1 MNRLFKQARRRFIA
15 GTMTVALVVTGLPIG
30 ASGTANAEA
39 VPLEPE
45 LLITEIVANSP
56 NYTPPGGSGTDDNAW
71 EYVELYNNSDSA
83 LSLNDYVIT
92 RDSYNG
98 GAHYEYLMEA
108 GRVLEPHQT
117 MVVKGQSNASDQ
129 ATAAD
134 HNTLASF
141 NSVYH
146 TELPESQVAYM
157 DQSSGGNLPNTGT
170 QTVSVKRSSNKETVV
185 SARYNDVDA
194 SGAPLINSS
203 NNIDDSNGKSIV
215 FAYNPLTG
223 ATAMTKLASK
233 QAPTPG
239 SLIAGQPVVDTDV
252 PATVPPVLTH
262 TPQATP
268 IEPQNY
274 SVTADVV
281 SDGTLLS
288 AKLYYKKAEESAYTS
303 VPISFKDGES
313 AITGVIPENAMQ
325 GTGKVNY
332 YIEASNSAGTTRS
345 PSAADSFYELQIA
358 QPEQPEEPEPGQPP
372 VLLIS
377 EIVFNTPN
385 IGSGDVNAWEYF
397 EIYNNSHEP
406 IALQDYQIHYFN
418 GSALAYQWTFRDNK
432 TIQPNKTMVVRA
444 YYGDEQNGSLDKFN
458 GAYNVSLTDSD
469 IVSFDHPSGNLI
481 NANEH
486 TVSIVKKTGDAV
498 DTIVSA
504 KYNDGCPAEAATNC
518 DDLNNT
524 SVIYK
529 VDGQTTKQMEKVGSK
544 VAPTP
549 GSLVADQ
556 LSPHIEHALAAGSTL
571 EKDLPI
577 SAVITSAA
585 GSIQGA
591 KLYFK
596 TDKDADYTSVN
607 MNAGT
612 EDRYSAVIP
621 KEAIGKESEFLYYY
635 IEATDGVHARKNPFS
650 GDPYKIK
657 VFHSVSD
664 DAPSLL
670 ITELVP
676 DDKGSDMYEYIEVYN
691 NANRSVNLKDYTI
704 YYEFSH
710 GATIRWD
717 LTEDFV
723 LPSEQAAI
731 IWVKS
736 DLSLDKSLADFNAHW
751 SSVTGSAVNL
761 TTSQLTS
768 LYSIG
773 MDNTAE
779 GRILIAPDAA
789 DWVGHWG
796 GAISQ
801 AWYNVAKDEV
811 NDDGKSVVYE
821 YPKGDPNP
829 QFLNRMFERSAGQTA
844 TPGAIVEGQVPALSI
859 EIPEDTAKP
868 VISHEAPSGSQ
879 PFGSLTITANITD
892 DVKVDRA
899 TLLFKRTGDSAYQE
913 VNLLR
918 SLTNPNEY
926 STAIAADKML
936 GAGAIE
942 YFIEAADGQ
951 NVARSTDGGTALYK
965 VTFEPK
971 SGLWLDVAPNSFL
984 KGNARIQGNA
994 LEAGRA
1000 LDLKADS
1007 QTLAGEKA
1015 LSDNAYLTFNADNM
1029 EKSFNDGLYVNGQ
1042 LVSTFPNV
1050 SYLAP
1055 HVATVPKSLL
1065 KPGSN
1070 VLLVT
1075 AGNKLDPLGKEGNND
1090 DYRIENIKF
1099 LLGSG
1104 EQAAITA
1111 RGKVLDKDQYTVVD
1125 PAKRQKVGDSSGYFE
1140 YLELTVNLPES
1151 MFYGKAATIDTKT
1164 LSDGEHLFE
1173 VSDAEA
1179 GTKASVSA
1187 IVDNTIPVFEE
1198 FSVKDGETY
1207 SGNITLN
1214 IKATDA
1220 TSGIGTT
1227 TATLDGKAVTLP
1239 SQVKASGLSTGEH
1252 IFRVTVK
1259 DNAGNE
1265 AVRAATF
1272 SVGNEIPSKS
1282 FEPTPKDNATNV
1294 SQNAQLSVKVSDPNG
1309 DAMDVSF
1316 REAFR
1321 YNYSN
1326 RSDIEGFSNSTD
1338 REPPLELSPAG
1349 ETAITAEAVNQ
1360 VKAVDGTYFVTN
1372 ADGLF
1377 PYQRYDFKLDQE
1389 PVDIANVE
1397 VVWTGHSLP
1406 DRQVTL
1412 YTWNY
1417 NTSKWVRAASGVGAE
1432 DFELKAT
1439 VSVQDMVKDN
1449 TIHVLVQD
1457 LVPTAE
1463 DGVDFSFAWA
1473 SDTQYYSD
1481 SYPEIYDKE
1490 MKYVADMKDEKKI
1503 SYLIHTG
1510 DLVDDF
1516 NRPDEWKVASDSMK
1530 RLEDAGVPYGVVT
1543 GNHDVN
1549 HDESNY
1555 TEYWKYFG
1563 RERFEDQPYYGDDL
1577 NNNRDHYDLISVK
1590 GQDFLIMYL
1599 GWNIQDNTVEWANEV
1614 LKKYPDRYVIIG
1626 THEYISPTGAYSGQG
1641 EMIWNEIVAKN
1652 DNVKMV
1658 LCGHLHGV
1666 AYNVK
1671 HVENSDRVVIEMLA
1685 DYQSGPQ
1692 GGQGYMRFLEFNL
1705 AANQIHVTTYSAYMN
1720 DSNFF
1725 EEEGKDDFLLPYK
1738 TQDPSKQVAT
1748 DFVGVN
1754 VYGSKEIGSQA
1765 NVASGG
1771 AAAASWP
1778 NRSGNTIYN
1787 WYAIAT
1793 DRNGDSAA
1801 SDIWSFSTGSSTVPP
1816 TSPTNP
1822 TPPSSPDPN
1831 PDVTVI
1837 SPNAIPATGEVT
1849 LKPDAG
1855 KKGIALSGD
1864 TLAKIGSREVRI
1876 ETGNNGI
1883 VTIPS
1888 EVLKSLGG
1896 KLGDGGQLVVQ
1907 LNEIAQT
1914 LVDQAEN
1921 AAGAERKAVME
1932 AKGATLQ
1939 LSFGL
1944 RDKSGKLTDIGALP
1958 SQIKIE
1964 LKADAI
1970 DNVKLA
1976 GIYRID
1982 ESGKAVWIGGE
1993 YANGSF
1999 TASVNQPGKYIVL
2012 AYNKPYSDVSS
2023 TNWAYDYVQELS
2035 FRGIVNGISEVKF
2048 GANQPTTRAEFV
2060 TLLARALGLAGSA
2073 PTASKFKDVKAGSWY
2088 ADAVAAAVQAGIV
2101 TGITADRFEPDKR
2114 ISREEMAVLII
2125 RALEYKEGTSI
2136 PDSGEV
2142 SFKDAGKISAWAQE
2156 AIEKANA
2163 LGIMT
2168 GRENGQFA
2176 PQANATRLESAKVIY
2191 EILEQL
2197 K

>member
-1 MNRLFKQARRRFIA
+1 MNRLFKQVRRRFIA
-15 GTMTVALVVTGLPIG
+15 GTMTAVLVVTGLPIG
-30 ASGTANAEA
+30 ATGTANAE
-39 VPLEPE
+39 VLQLEPE

-71 EYVELYNNSDSA
+71 EYVELYNNSGSA
-83 LSLNDYVIT
+83 ISLNDYSIT

-98 GAHYEYLMEA
+98 GSHYEYPIEA
-108 GRVLEPHQT
+108 GRVLEPQQT
-117 MVVKGQSNASDQ
+117 IVVRGQSNASDP
-129 ATAAD
+129 ATAEEHD
-134 HNTLASF
+134 TLASF

-146 TELPESQVAYM
+146 TELSDNQVTYM

-170 QTVSVKRSSNKETVV
+170 QTVTVKRSSNNETVV
-185 SARYNDVDA
+185 VARYNDVD
-194 SGAPLINSS
+194 STGAPLINSS

-215 FAYNPLTG
+215 FAYSPLSGT
-223 ATAMTKLASK
+223 TAMTKLSSK

-239 SLIAGQPVVDTDV
+239 SLIAGQPVADTGV
-252 PATVPPVLTH
+252 PATAPPVLSH
-262 TPQATP
+262 VPQTTP
-268 IEPQNY
+268 IQPQNY
-274 SVTADVV
+274 SVTADVS

-288 AKLYYKKAEESAYTS
+288 AKLYYKKAEESAYTP
-303 VPISFKDGES
+303 VPISVKDVQS
-313 AITGVIPENAMQ
+313 LTGVIPESAMR
-325 GTGKVNY
+325 GTSKIDY
-332 YIEASNSAGTTRS
+332 YIEASNSAGTTRI

-358 QPEQPEEPEPGQPP
+358 QPEQPEEPEQPP

-397 EIYNNSHEP
+397 EIYNNSSEP
-406 IALQDYQIHYFN
+406 IALQDYQIQYFN
-418 GSALAYQWTFRDNK
+418 GSALAYEWTFRDSK
-432 TIQPNKTMVVRA
+432 TIQPNQTMVVRA
-444 YYGDEQNGSLDKFN
+444 YYSDEQNGSLDKFN
-458 GAYNVSLTDSD
+458 GAYKVSLTESD
-469 IVSFDHPSGNLI
+469 LVSFDHPSGNLI
-481 NANEH
+481 NTNEH
-486 TVSIVKKTGDAV
+486 TVSIVKKTGEAV
-498 DTIVSA
+498 ETIVSA
-504 KYNDGCPAEAATNC
+504 KYNDGCPADAATNC

-529 VDGQTTKQMEKVGSK
+529 VDGQKTKLMEKAGSK

-549 GSLVADQ
+549 GSLVAEQ

-585 GSIQGA
+585 GTIQGA

-607 MNAGT
+607 MTAGS
-612 EDRYSAVIP
+612 ENRYSAVIP
-621 KEAIGKESEFLYYY
+621 KEAFDAEAEYLYYY
-635 IEATDGVHARKNPFS
+635 IEAIDGIHTRKNPFS
-650 GDPYKIK
+650 GDPYEIK
-657 VFHSVSD
+657 VFHSVT
-664 DAPSLL
+664 DAAPLLL

-676 DDKGSDMYEYIEVYN
+676 DDKGSDMYEYIEMYN
-691 NANRSVNLKDYTI
+691 NTDRSVNLKDYAI

-710 GATIRWD
+710 GATIKWD
-717 LTEDFV
+717 LTEDFT
-723 LPSEQAAI
+723 LPSKQTAV

-751 SSVTGSAVNL
+751 SSVTGSTVSLSGAQV
-761 TTSQLTS
+761 TS

-773 MDNTAE
+773 MDNTSE
-779 GRILIAPDAA
+779 GRILVAPDAA

-844 TPGAIVEGQVPALSI
+844 TPGVIVEGQVPEITS

-868 VISHEAPSGSQ
+868 VISYAAPSGNQ
-879 PFGSLTITANITD
+879 PFGSLNVTATITD

-899 TLLFKRTGDSAYQE
+899 ALFFKRTGDSAYQE
-913 VNLLR
+913 ANLLR
-918 SLTNPNEY
+918 SSTNSNEY
-926 STAIAADKML
+926 SGTIAMDKIL
-936 GAGAIE
+936 GAAAIE
-942 YFIEAADGQ
+942 YFIEATDGQ
-951 NVARSTDGGTALYK
+951 NVSRSTDGGTEPYK

-971 SGLWLDVAPNSFL
+971 SKLWLDFAPNSFL
-984 KGNARIQGNA
+984 KGNSRIQGNA
-994 LEAGRA
+994 LDAGRT
-1000 LDLKADS
+1000 LSLKVDG
-1007 QTLAGEKA
+1007 QTLASEKA

-1065 KPGSN
+1065 KPGNN

-1090 DYRIENIKF
+1090 DYKIENIKL
-1099 LLGSG
+1099 LLGNG
-1104 EQAAITA
+1104 EQVAVTA
-1111 RGKVLDKDQYTVVD
+1111 RGKVLDKDQFTAVD

-1140 YLELTVNLPES
+1140 YLELTVNLPEAL
-1151 MFYGKAATIDTKT
+1151 FYGATLELDTKT
-1164 LSDGEHLFE
+1164 LSDGEHTIE

-1187 IVDNTIPVFEE
+1187 IVDNTLPVFDE
-1198 FSVKDGETY
+1198 FSIKDGETY
-1207 SGNITLN
+1207 SGNISLN
-1214 IKATDA
+1214 AKATDT
-1220 TSGIGTT
+1220 TSGIGST
-1227 TATLDGKAVTLP
+1227 TATLDGAAVTLP
-1239 SQVKASGLSTGEH
+1239 TQVKASELSAGDH
-1252 IFRVTVK
+1252 VFRVSVK
-1259 DNAGNE
+1259 DKAGNE
-1265 AVRAATF
+1265 AVRSAAF
-1272 SVGNEIPSKS
+1272 RVGSEMPSNS
-1282 FEPTPKDNATNV
+1282 FEPTPEDNATNV
-1294 SQNAQLSVKVSDPNG
+1294 GTNAQLGVKVSDPNK

-1316 REAFR
+1316 REAYR

-1349 ETAITAEAVNQ
+1349 ETAVSAEAINQ
-1360 VKAVDGTYFVTN
+1360 VKNVDGTYFVTD

-1389 PVDIANVE
+1389 PGDIANVE
-1397 VVWTGHSLP
+1397 VVWKGHSLP

-1417 NTSKWVRAASGVGAE
+1417 NTNKWVRATSGVGAE
-1432 DFELKAT
+1432 DFELKVT
-1439 VSVQDMVKDN
+1439 VSAADMVKDK

-1457 LVPTAE
+1457 LVPAAE

-1652 DNVKMV
+1652 DNVRMV

-1748 DFVGVN
+1748 DFIGVN

-1771 AAAASWP
+1771 TATASWP
-1778 NRSGNTIYN
+1778 NRSSNTVYN

-1793 DRNGDSAA
+1793 DKNGDSAT
-1801 SDIWSFSTGSSTVPP
+1801 SDIWSFLTGGTSVPP
-1816 TSPTNP
+1816 TTPTNP
-1822 TPPSSPDPN
+1822 TTPSNPEPDSG
-1831 PDVTVI
+1831 VTVI

-1849 LKPDAG
+1849 LKPAAG
-1855 KKGIALSGD
+1855 ANAIALSAD
-1864 TLAKIGSREVRI
+1864 ALARIGSREVKI
-1876 ETGNNGI
+1876 ETDNNGI
-1883 VTIPS
+1883 VIIPNA
-1888 EVLKSLGG
+1888 VLQSLGG
-1896 KLGDGGQLVVQ
+1896 KLGNGSELIVKLDKMT
-1907 LNEIAQT
+1907 QT
-1914 LVDQAEN
+1914 SIDQAEEN
-1921 AAGAERKAVME
+1921 AGAKWKAEME
-1932 AKGATLQ
+1932 AKGAALQ
-1939 LSFGL
+1939 LSFSE
-1944 RDKSGKLTDIGALP
+1944 RSKSGSLTTIGTLP
-1958 SQIKIE
+1958 SPVKIE
-1964 LKADAI
+1964 LKADSI
-1970 DNVKLA
+1970 NNVKLA

-1982 ESGKAVWIGGE
+1982 EIGNAVWIGGE

-1999 TASVNQPGKYIVL
+1999 TASVDQPGKYIVME
-2012 AYNKPYSDVSS
+2012 YSKSYSDVSS
-2023 TNWAYDYVQELS
+2023 SNWAYDYVQELS
-2035 FRGIVNGISEVKF
+2035 FRGIVNGISDNKF

-2060 TLLARALGLAGSA
+2060 TLLARALGLADSA
-2073 PTASKFKDVKAGSWY
+2073 STASKFKDVKAGSWY
-2088 ADAVAAAVQAGIV
+2088 ADAVGAAVQAGIV
-2101 TGITADRFEPDKR
+2101 TGITADSFQPDKR

-2125 RALEYKEGTSI
+2125 RALEYKQGTPIAES
-2136 PDSGEV
+2136 DGV
-2142 SFKDAGKISAWAQE
+2142 SYKDAGKISAWAQD
-2156 AIEKANA
+2156 AIDKANA

>member
-39 VPLEPE
+39 SQLGPE

-71 EYVELYNNSDSA
+71 EYVELYNNSDTA
-83 LSLNDYVIT
+83 ISLGDYFIT

-98 GAHYEYLMEA
+98 GAHYEYPIEA
-108 GRVLEPHQT
+108 GRMLEPHQT
-117 MVVKGQSNASDQ
+117 IVVKGQSNASDP
-129 ATAAD
+129 ATAAE
-134 HNTLASF
+134 HNALASF
-141 NSVYH
+141 NSAYH
-146 TELPESQVAYM
+146 AELTETQVAFM

-170 QTVSVKRSSNKETVV
+170 QTVSVKRSLNKETVI
-185 SARYNDVDA
+185 SARYNDADA
-194 SGAPLINSS
+194 AGAPLINSS

-215 FAYNPLTG
+215 FAYNPLSG

-239 SLIAGQPVVDTDV
+239 SLIAGQPVADTGV
-252 PATVPPVLTH
+252 PATTPPVLTH
-262 TPQATP
+262 VPVTVP
-268 IEPQNY
+268 IEPQNF
-274 SVTADVV
+274 SVTADVS
-281 SDGTLLS
+281 SDGALLS
-288 AKLYYKKAEESAYTS
+288 AKLYYKKAEDAAFTPADINVKDSSS
-303 VPISFKDGES
+303 VL
-313 AITGVIPENAMQ
+313 TGVIPASVMQ
-325 GTGKVNY
+325 GTSKVEY
-332 YIEASNSAGTTRS
+332 YIEATNAAGMTRS
-345 PSAADSFYELQIA
+345 PSAADSFYELQIK
-358 QPEQPEEPEPGQPP
+358 QPQQPEEPELPP

-397 EIYNNSHEP
+397 EIYNNSSEP
-406 IALQDYQIHYFN
+406 IALNDYQIQYFN
-418 GSALAYQWTFRDNK
+418 GSALAYEWTFRDNK
-432 TIQPNKTMVVRA
+432 TIQPNQTMVVRA
-444 YYGDEQNGSLDKFN
+444 YYSDEQNGSLDKFN
-458 GAYNVSLTDSD
+458 GAYNVSLTDND
-469 IVSFDHPSGNLI
+469 IVSFNHPSGNLI
-481 NANEH
+481 NTNEH
-486 TVSIVKKTGDAV
+486 TVSIVKKTGETV

-524 SVIYK
+524 AVIYK
-529 VDGQTTKQMEKVGSK
+529 VDGQKTKLMEKVGSK

-549 GSLVADQ
+549 GSLAAGQ
-556 LSPHIEHALAAGSTL
+556 LSPQIEHAQVAGSTL
-571 EKDLPI
+571 VKDIPI
-577 SAVITSAA
+577 NAVITSAA
-585 GSIQGA
+585 GTVQGA

-596 TDKDADYTSVN
+596 TDKDADYGSVN
-607 MNAGT
+607 MTAGA
-612 EDRYSAVIP
+612 ENRYSGVIP
-621 KEAIGKESEFLYYY
+621 KEAMSEEAEYLYYY
-635 IEATDGVHARKNPFS
+635 IEATDGLHTRKNPFS
-650 GDPYKIK
+650 GSPFQVRI
-657 VFHSVSD
+657 FHSVT
-664 DAPSLL
+664 DAAPALL
-670 ITELVP
+670 VTELVP

-691 NANRSVNLKDYTI
+691 NTDRSVNLKDYAI

-717 LTEDFV
+717 LSEDFN
-723 LPSEQAAI
+723 LPSKQSAV

-736 DLSLDKSLADFNAHW
+736 DLSLDKTLADFNAHW
-751 SSVTGSAVNL
+751 SSVTGSPVNL
-761 TTSQLTS
+761 TSAQLTS

-773 MDNTAE
+773 MDNTSE

-801 AWYNVAKDEV
+801 AWYNVGKDEV

-821 YPKGDPNP
+821 YPKGDSNP

-844 TPGAIVEGQVPALSI
+844 TPGVIVEGQVP
-859 EIPEDTAKP
+859 EITVEVPEDATKPEITYTAP
-868 VISHEAPSGSQ
+868 AGNQ
-879 PFGSLTITANITD
+879 PFGSLNVAATILD

-899 TLLFKRTGDSAYQE
+899 TLFFKKKGDSAYQE
-913 VNLLR
+913 ANMLR

-926 STAIAADKML
+926 SGTIALDKIL
-936 GAGAIE
+936 GAEALD
-942 YFIEAADGQ
+942 YYIEAADGQ
-951 NVARSTDGGTALYK
+951 NVSRSTDGGGALYS

-971 SGLWLDVAPNSFL
+971 SKLWLDTAPNSFL

-994 LEAGRA
+994 LDAGRA
-1000 LDLKADS
+1000 LSLKADG
-1007 QTLAGEKA
+1007 QTLGSGKA
-1015 LSDNAYLTFNADNM
+1015 LNDDAYLTFDADNM

-1065 KPGSN
+1065 KPGNN

-1075 AGNKLDPLGKEGNND
+1075 AGNKLDPLGTEGNND
-1090 DYRIENIKF
+1090 DYKIENMRF
-1099 LLGSG
+1099 LLGNG
-1104 EQAAITA
+1104 GQAAITA
-1111 RGKVLDKDQYTVVD
+1111 RGKVLDKDQFTVVD
-1125 PAKRQKVGDSSGYFE
+1125 PAKRQKVGDSAGYFE

-1151 MFYGKAATIDTKT
+1151 LFQGTAATLDTTT
-1164 LSDGEHLFE
+1164 LSDGEHVFE

-1179 GTKASVSA
+1179 GTKASVTA
-1187 IVDNTIPVFEE
+1187 IIDNTLPVFEE
-1198 FSVKDGETY
+1198 FSVKNGETY
-1207 SGNITLN
+1207 SGNIALN
-1214 IKATDA
+1214 VKAADA
-1220 TSGIGTT
+1220 TSGIRTT
-1227 TATLDGKAVTLP
+1227 TATLDGEAVTLP
-1239 SQVKASGLSTGEH
+1239 GQVKASELSAGDHVFT
-1252 IFRVTVK
+1252 VTVTDK
-1259 DNAGNE
+1259 AGN
-1265 AVRAATF
+1265 AAASSATF
-1272 SVGNEIPSKS
+1272 SVGDETPSQS
-1282 FEPTPKDNATNV
+1282 FEPTPGDNAANV
-1294 SQNAQLSVKVSDPNG
+1294 GTNAQLSVKVSDPNG

-1316 REAFR
+1316 REAYR

-1326 RSDIEGFSNSTD
+1326 RTDIAGFSNSTD
-1338 REPPLELSPAG
+1338 REPPLELNPAG
-1349 ETAITAEAVNQ
+1349 ETAVSAEAVNQ
-1360 VKAVDGTYFVTN
+1360 VKAVDGSYFVTD

-1397 VVWTGHSLP
+1397 VVWKGHSLP

-1412 YTWNY
+1412 YAWNY
-1417 NTSKWVRAASGVGAE
+1417 NTNKWVRAASGVGAE
-1432 DFELKAT
+1432 DFELKAK
-1439 VSVQDMVKDN
+1439 VSASDMVRDK

-1457 LVPTAE
+1457 LVPAAE

-1563 RERFEDQPYYGDDL
+1563 RERFKDQPYYGDDL

-1599 GWNIQDNTVEWANEV
+1599 GWNIQESTVKWANDV

-1652 DNVKMV
+1652 ENVKMV

-1748 DFVGVN
+1748 DFIGVN
-1754 VYGSKEIGSQA
+1754 VFGSKEIGSQKY
-1765 NVASGG
+1765 VASGST
-1771 AAAASWP
+1771 ATASWP
-1778 NRSGNTIYN
+1778 GLAGNTAYH
-1787 WYAIAT
+1787 WYATAT
-1793 DRNGDSAA
+1793 DINGDSST
-1801 SDIWSFSTGSSTVPP
+1801 SDIWSFSTGSKTVPP
-1816 TSPTNP
+1816 TTPSNP
-1822 TPPSSPDPN
+1822 STPSNPDSS

-1837 SPNAIPATGEVT
+1837 SPNAIPAAGEVT
-1849 LKPDAG
+1849 LKPDTGDSA
-1855 KKGIALSGD
+1855 IALSKE
-1864 TLAKIGSREVRI
+1864 TLAKIGSREVKVD
-1876 ETGNNGI
+1876 TGSSVM
-1883 VTIPS
+1883 VTIPGT
-1888 EVLKSLGG
+1888 VLQSLGG
-1896 KLGDGGQLVVQ
+1896 KLGDGSQLVIKLDQ
-1907 LNEIAQT
+1907 MAQS
-1914 LVDQAEN
+1914 LIDQAEA
-1921 AAGAERKAVME
+1921 AAGSKRNANME
-1932 AKGATLQ
+1932 AKGAALQ
-1939 LSFGL
+1939 LSFGEL
-1944 RDKSGKLTDIGALP
+1944 GKSGGLTNIGTLP
-1958 SQIKIE
+1958 SPVKID
-1964 LKADAI
+1964 LKADSI
-1970 DNVKLA
+1970 NNVKLA

-1982 ESGKAVWIGGE
+1982 ESGNAVWIGGE
-1993 YANGSF
+1993 YADGSF
-1999 TASVNQPGKYIVL
+1999 TASVDQPGKYIVME
-2012 AYNKPYSDVSS
+2012 YNKPYSDVSS
-2023 TNWAYDYVQELS
+2023 SSWAYHYVQELS
-2035 FRGIVNGISEVKF
+2035 FRGIVNGISDSKF
-2048 GANQPTTRAEFV
+2048 GANQSTTRAEFV
-2060 TLLARALGLAGSA
+2060 TLLSRALGLSGSDSA
-2073 PTASKFKDVKAGSWY
+2073 ASKFKDVKAGSWY
-2088 ADAVAAAVQAGIV
+2088 ADAVAAALKAGIV
-2101 TGITADRFEPDKR
+2101 TGITEDSFQPDKR

-2125 RALEYKEGTSI
+2125 RALEYKQGTAVA
-2136 PDSGEV
+2136 DSGNAAYT
-2142 SFKDAGKISAWAQE
+2142 DGGKISAWAKE

-2176 PQANATRLESAKVIY
+2176 PQANATRLESAKVVY
-2191 EILEQL
+2191 ELLEQL